1 MEIELMR
8 ASLFFSL
15 TLFFLFLREI
25 KNNGKPKKNQKKRE
39 KKRRTSN
46 KEMGVRKKN
55 CVVEMWICV
64 WLLDFCF
71 ALIPQKKKERKKN
84 CINYVKN

>member
-25 KNNGKPKKNQKKRE
+25 KNNGKPKKNQKKRKE
-39 KKRRTSN
+39 KKN
-46 KEMGVRKKN
+46 
-55 CVVEMWICV
+55 
-64 WLLDFCF
+64 
-71 ALIPQKKKERKKN
+71 
-84 CINYVKN
+84 VK